1 MPKTKNLDILK
12 TTISKILSVF
22 ILVNVSL
29 VSIGLGIFILIY
41 FSEAKHT
48 SQQLMIDSNNILQG
62 KLASEL
68 EIVANNSNFVEYM
81 RFGEVSRNE
90 YYTTIKWLFRN
101 LDDNLVKSVLIRNNQ
116 GVKIFEYGKPTSL
129 YATLK
134 LCYLNNKINFKLG
147 NCENSIT
154 IYFDQKH
161 YIAQLKNINN
171 NILAC
176 TDYLCSGINP
186 FQNKFSGFNIINK
199 SAMSIPITYQIRNP
213 MSLFLIFGMF
223 SILLGVSLVLI
234 HKIIRKLIDRSLVE
248 PLLNITQQLKSN
260 KPISNN
266 VDYLVELVY
275 LVGIINDYKTHEIDI
290 ELGKKSIQIAHDI
303 GSPISSIEFAVGNL
317 KKYDTHNDNVE
328 LLDEAIKMLRGI
340 SSNLL
345 SKYRG
350 GNILDSSIDDE
361 SIPRFFILS
370 TSIQNLI
377 KTKEFE
383 WKTKKYTI
391 KYIFDEESS
400 MKWCYAALS
409 DIKTKLS
416 NLLNNAYESLDKNNG
431 LIEVGLTIANKDFL
445 LIIHDNGVGIP
456 DNKIAE
462 VLNGKSLKHIGK
474 GIGLSSA
481 NEYFRTLN
489 GQLELKSCIN
499 KGTKITIRIP
509 IAKTPAWSP
518 MAIKCNVNSTLIIV
532 DDDLSMHMLWQQ
544 KAGTKNLKLKL
555 FINVIDF
562 LEWTKLQ
569 ANMKQFIY
577 IIDYN
582 LNDKIYNGFKV
593 ISDLCIQEQSYLV
606 TSHAEELWLQNIC
619 ISNKLF
625 LIPKQQISSYQIDV
639 T

>member
-1 MPKTKNLDILK
+1 MPKTKNLEILK
-12 TTISKILSVF
+12 TTISKILAVF

-48 SQQLMIDSNNILQG
+48 SQQLMIDSNNILQI

-68 EIVANNSNFVEYM
+68 EIIANNSNFVEYM

-90 YYTTIKWLFRN
+90 YYTTMKWLFRN
-101 LDDNLVKSVLIRNNQ
+101 LDDNLVKAVLIRNIQ
-116 GVKIFEYGKPTSL
+116 GAKIFEYGKPTSL

-147 NCENSIT
+147 NCENNIT

-161 YIAQLKNINN
+161 YITQLKNINN

-176 TDYLCSGINP
+176 IDYSCNGIRP
-186 FQNKFSGFNIINK
+186 FQNKFAEFSIINK
-199 SAMSIPITYQIRNP
+199 SAINMPVTYRIRNP
-213 MSLFLIFGMF
+213 MSLFLLFGIF
-223 SILLGVSLVLI
+223 SILLGVSLILI

-248 PLLNITQQLKSN
+248 PLQNITEQLKRN

-266 VDYLVELVY
+266 IDYLVELGY
-275 LVGIINDYKTHEIDI
+275 LVGIINDYKTHEVEI

-317 KKYDTHNDNVE
+317 KKHNTHNGNVE
-328 LLDEAIKMLRGI
+328 LLEESVKMLRGI

-350 GNILDSSIDDE
+350 GNILNSSIDDE

-370 TSIQNLI
+370 TLIQHLI
-377 KTKEFE
+377 KIKEFE
-383 WKTKKYTI
+383 WKIRKYTI

-400 MKWCYAALS
+400 TKWCYAALS
-409 DIKTKLS
+409 ELKTKLS
-416 NLLNNAYESLDKNNG
+416 NILNNAYESLDKDNG
-431 LIEVGLTIANKDFL
+431 LIEIELTIENKAFL
-445 LIIHDNGVGIP
+445 LIIHDNGIGIP
-456 DNKIAE
+456 ENKIAG
-462 VLNGKSLKHIGK
+462 VLNGESLKHSGK

-481 NEYFRTLN
+481 KEYFRTLN
-489 GQLELKSCIN
+489 GQLELKSYIN

-509 IAKTPAWSP
+509 IIKNPAWSP
-518 MAIKCNVNSTLIIV
+518 MAIKCNVNSTFIIV
-532 DDDLSMHMLWQQ
+532 DDDPSMHMLWQQ
-544 KAGTKNLKLKL
+544 KTGMKNLKLKL

-562 LEWTKLQ
+562 FEWSKLQ
-569 ANMKQFIY
+569 VNMKQFVY

-582 LNDKIYNGFKV
+582 LNDKIYNEF
-593 ISDLCIQEQSYLV
+593 
-606 TSHAEELWLQNIC
+606 
-619 ISNKLF
+619 
-625 LIPKQQISSYQIDV
+625 
-639 T
+639 